1 MKKPFIITSFTT
13 LKTLASFVGLLSF
26 LTLISCQNSH
36 SAKASITPLAPEW
49 LETVD
54 QEVQK
59 LGSFNWI
66 IVAEPSFPA
75 LSRSGVT
82 TITTPVTTTEALNGV
97 LQSIDAH
104 SHVRPRIHL
113 SREADAVTEQDTP
126 GINDYRSQLKKI
138 LDERET
144 LTLTN
149 NALNLLITD
158 ARKNYRILVI
168 KTSTS
173 LPYTSIFLELESG
186 YWDGVSET
194 ALRKRMRR

>member
-1 MKKPFIITSFTT
+1 MKRHTASTLFIAFTFA
-13 LKTLASFVGLLSF
+13 LFS
-26 LTLISCQNSH
+26 SCQQT
-36 SAKASITPLAPEW
+36 TPPAPTW
-49 LETVD
+49 LSTVD

-82 TITTPVTTTEALNGV
+82 TITTPVCTTEALDGV
-97 LQSIDAH
+97 LQSLDSH

-113 SREADAVTEQDTP
+113 TREVAAVTEHDTP
-126 GINDYRSQLKKI
+126 GINDYRDKLKQI

-149 NALNLLITD
+149 NTLNLLITD

-168 KTSTS
+168 KTTTS
-173 LPYTSIFLELESG
+173 LPYSSVFLELESG

-194 ALRKRMRR
+194 ALRKRMIR

>member
-1 MKKPFIITSFTT
+1 MKSPLIIILLALFP
-13 LKTLASFVGLLSF
+13 LLASCVQS
-26 LTLISCQNSH
+26 NS
-36 SAKASITPLAPEW
+36 PAPAPAW
-49 LETVD
+49 LKTVD

-82 TITTPVTTTEALNGV
+82 TITTPVSTTEALDGV
-97 LQSIDAH
+97 IQSIDSH

-113 SREADAVTEQDTP
+113 IREAQAVTEHDTP
-126 GINDYRSQLKKI
+126 GINDYRTKLKQV
-138 LDERET
+138 LNERET

-168 KTSTS
+168 KTTTS
-173 LPYTSIFLELESG
+173 LPYTSVFLELESG

>member
-1 MKKPFIITSFTT
+1 MKKTFTIIFFAAFS
-13 LKTLASFVGLLSF
+13 LLV
-26 LTLISCQNSH
+26 SCQQPIPQDPTANWLS
-36 SAKASITPLAPEW
+36 KAPTW
-49 LETVD
+49 LSTVD

-66 IVAEPSFPA
+66 IIAEPSFPA

-82 TITTPVTTTEALNGV
+82 TITTPVSTTDALDGV
-97 LQSIDAH
+97 LQTLDAH

-113 SREADAVTEQDTP
+113 TREASAITEHDTP
-126 GINDYRSQLKKI
+126 GINDYRAKIKKV
-138 LDERET
+138 LNERET

-168 KTSTS
+168 KTTTS
-173 LPYTSIFLELESG
+173 LPYTSVFMELESG

-194 ALRKRMRR
+194 ALRKRMSR

>member
-1 MKKPFIITSFTT
+1 MKNKLTISFF
-13 LKTLASFVGLLSF
+13 AAFNF
-26 LTLISCQNSH
+26 LVSCQQPIPQDPSVTWL
-36 SAKASITPLAPEW
+36 STAPTW
-49 LETVD
+49 LTTVD
-54 QEVQK
+54 QEVHK
-59 LGSFNWI
+59 LGSFNWV

-82 TITTPVTTTEALNGV
+82 TITTPVNTTEALDGV

-113 SREADAVTEQDTP
+113 IREADAVTEHDTP
-126 GINDYRSQLKKI
+126 GINNYRTKLKEV
-138 LDERET
+138 LNERET

-168 KTSTS
+168 KTTTS
-173 LPYTSIFLELESG
+173 LPYTSVFMELESG

-194 ALRKRMRR
+194 ALRNRMSR